1 MSIQERRKK
10 CMRKR
15 LIRTLCVTNHRFRRH
30 VFPNHFAR
38 CKFIAQ
44 HQRFFFVIYSFPWS
58 FFKVHFSRGEHKRN
72 AMLYP
77 YFYHQF
83 LHDWSLISQAIV
95 WFGLFFPYY
104 YHSYSIITLHEKKID
119 NFNIQVENWGFEVEN
134 FSLETKFAYLFNSF
148 QNMPNFLPVALNQ
161 SCLHISW
168 LIHLNRCTV
177 VMQAN
182 WLECQ
187 YNKIYRFLMSS
198 QTRIVRQLIW
208 KFRIFVERR
217 EIRRL
222 RCKIIRKVFKFIFNI
237 SKINFTYYIYLP
249 IRLDK

>member
-38 CKFIAQ
+38 CEFIAQ

-83 LHDWSLISQAIV
+83 LHEPSDWSLISQAIV

-104 YHSYSIITLHEKKID
+104 YHSYSIITLQEKKID

-177 VMQAN
+177 VMHAN

-237 SKINFTYYIYLP
+237 SK
-249 IRLDK
+249 